1 MAAKTDCR
9 RAAKECACK
18 EREFQKRKQTTKIG
32 GGTVAVGLMT
42 LATAGGVVTTSVI
55 VLGVAGGLTFGT
67 CGIVG
72 LGITAAVSA
81 SAGVGGIGTTHHKD
95 AHLIINRRQMQSVR
109 RSLRLAH

>member
-1 MAAKTDCR
+1 MVAKIDCC
-9 RAAKECACK
+9 RAAKDCACK

-55 VLGVAGGLTFGT
+55 VLGVAGSLTFGT

-81 SAGVGGIGTTHHKD
+81 SAGGGIGMTHHKD